1 MEMGRAR
8 RQTRGQFNLNQHF
21 KINMS
26 SHQEHSQQPH
36 ENTNA
41 SNPQHS
47 QKPYWKRAHRDWRIW
62 VLVVLMIGC
71 MGIYLMTGDL
81 RWPFFGSRQ
90 AMVPIAN

>member
-1 MEMGRAR
+1 MSS
-8 RQTRGQFNLNQHF
+8 NSNQHEHPHKGTNEDSLLGPGDF
-21 KINMS
+21 ADKH
-26 SHQEHSQQPH
+26 SHSH

-41 SNPQHS
+41 SNLQHS
-47 QKPYWKRAHRDWRIW
+47 HRPYWKRAHRDWRIW